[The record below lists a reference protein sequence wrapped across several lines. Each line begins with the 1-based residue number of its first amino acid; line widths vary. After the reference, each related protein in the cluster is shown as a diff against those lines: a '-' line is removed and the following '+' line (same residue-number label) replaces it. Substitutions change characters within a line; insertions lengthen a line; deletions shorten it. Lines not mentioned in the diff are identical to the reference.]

1 MLKHVYFPVLID
13 GLKYIHSNSIIVTQ
27 SKNSWGP
34 DCCVDGDTYS
44 NNGLHNEERTDQQ
57 LSNNTYITTHHR
69 PACGSLLS
77 LYLITQIFYVC
88 KSKRLTSALAN
99 SIVSYDPIQVHDWL
113 HHSSSPASSSMKMA
127 SSSSNNN
134 NNNNTSSTIDNR
146 PTADMNHNDMINN
159 NNNNNNKGGGV
170 IDMLS
175 SFDRLRWQAPPPLRI
190 GRGYTIDF
198 AGGNRCLNCTRRV
211 IFGNLLSGHD
221 SHTLLTC
228 LLLYS
233 LYKCKFVNNSII
245 RKADFLTAND
255 YITNADVK
263 HIQLLG
269 KDDDRK
275 SSTLFDD
282 DLDNAN
288 NSSDKTVLSKI
299 LQYLLY
305 LY

>member
-1 MLKHVYFPVLID
+1 M
-13 GLKYIHSNSIIVTQ
+13 
-27 SKNSWGP
+27 
-34 DCCVDGDTYS
+34 
-44 NNGLHNEERTDQQ
+44 
-57 LSNNTYITTHHR
+57 
-69 PACGSLLS
+69 CGSLLS

-134 NNNNTSSTIDNR
+134 NNNNNTLSTIDNR

-190 GRGYTIDF
+190 GRGYAIDF
-198 AGGNRCLNCTRRV
+198 AGGNKCLNCTRRV
-211 IFGNLLSGHD
+211 IFGNLLSGND

-233 LYKCKFVNNSII
+233 LYNC
-245 RKADFLTAND
+245 
-255 YITNADVK
+255 
-263 HIQLLG
+263 
-269 KDDDRK
+269 K
-275 SSTLFDD
+275 SSSMCGSLLSSQDTIQNKQVL
-282 DLDNAN
+282 LQIMIQAN
-288 NSSDKTVLSKI
+288 TT
-299 LQYLLY
+299 
-305 LY
+305 